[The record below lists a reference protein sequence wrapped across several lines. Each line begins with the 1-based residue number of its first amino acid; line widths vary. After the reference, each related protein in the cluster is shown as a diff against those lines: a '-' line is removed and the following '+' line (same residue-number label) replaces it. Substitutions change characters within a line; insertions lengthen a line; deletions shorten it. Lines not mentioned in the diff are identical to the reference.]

1 MRRYVI
7 AGLAA
12 LALALLGFEGIRL
25 LVVTL
30 IIMMVAAA

>member
-12 LALALLGFEGIRL
+12 LALALLGLEGVRL